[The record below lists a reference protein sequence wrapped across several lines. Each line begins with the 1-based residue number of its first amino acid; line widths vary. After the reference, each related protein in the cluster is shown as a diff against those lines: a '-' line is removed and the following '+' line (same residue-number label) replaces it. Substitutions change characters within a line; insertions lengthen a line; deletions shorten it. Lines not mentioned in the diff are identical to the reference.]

1 MFPFALSF
9 SVTSMFHYLLP
20 STRNLYSAAG
30 WKTGIWLDVCGLLS
44 GIAFSTDTIDDLRFA
59 LFNERSDL
67 EEEDDSESNEDAS
80 SATTTTTTTKP
91 LPQSVR
97 LSNFSNIIFSCI
109 FSIKIFLY

>member
-67 EEEDDSESNEDAS
+67 EEEDDSESNEDPTT
-80 SATTTTTTTKP
+80 TTTTTTTKP
-91 LPQSVR
+91 IPQSVR
-97 LSNFSNIIFSCI
+97 LSIFLNIFFSCI
-109 FSIKIFLY
+109 FS